1 MRALITPIVCL
12 FALLSNLV
20 ACQNSD
26 EAQAANLL
34 PSWQSGETKQRI
46 IDFVE
51 TVTDPDS
58 ANYVEIADRV
68 AVFDHDG
75 TLLPEFPL
83 VQLQFAIYRLHQLVD
98 EHPEWREQQPFK
110 AALEG
115 DINYVE
121 SSHDNLF
128 KVLRATHTGVTQNE
142 FATLVQEFFRTQQ
155 HPRFKQLYTQT
166 AYQPMVELLAYLQ
179 SKEFK
184 TYIVSGGGVDFMRQ
198 ISVAMYG
205 IPRENIIGSWGK
217 TRFEQR
223 GDQTVIHRESSFDV
237 FLEKHIKAESI
248 DHHLGKRPT
257 IAVGNVGSGADV
269 EMLLYSDSQ
278 SGPSL
283 QLMIDHDDA
292 VREFAYAEKVDKSLA
307 ASDRFSWQVV
317 SVKNDWRQVFSF
329 ETVAD
334 KHSGN

>member
-1 MRALITPIVCL
+1 MRALFLPIACL
-12 FALLSNLV
+12 FALLSTLA

-26 EAQAANLL
+26 EAQAANPL
-34 PSWQSGETKQRI
+34 PSWQPGETKQKI

-58 ANYVEIADRV
+58 ANYVAIADRV

-83 VQLQFAIYRLHQLVD
+83 VQLKFAIYRLHQLVD

-115 DINYVE
+115 DLNYVE

-128 KVLRATHTGVTQNE
+128 KVLRATHAGMTQNE
-142 FATLVQEFFRTQQ
+142 FAILVQEFFRTQQ

-166 AYQPMVELLAYLQ
+166 AYQPMVELVAYLQ
-179 SKEFK
+179 SKAFK
-184 TYIVSGGGVDFMRQ
+184 TYIVSGGGVDFIRQ
-198 ISVAMYG
+198 ISVVMYG
-205 IPRENIIGSWGK
+205 IPREHIIGSWGK

-223 GDQTVIHRESSFDV
+223 DDQVVIHRESSFDV
-237 FLEKHIKAESI
+237 FLEKRVKAESI

-257 IAVGNVGSGADV
+257 IAVGNVGSGSDV
-269 EMLLYSDSQ
+269 EMLLYSASQ

-292 VREFAYAEKVDKSLA
+292 DREFAYAEKVDKSLA
-307 ASDRFSWQVV
+307 ASERFNWQVV

-329 ETVAD
+329 ETVVE
-334 KHSGN
+334 SMP